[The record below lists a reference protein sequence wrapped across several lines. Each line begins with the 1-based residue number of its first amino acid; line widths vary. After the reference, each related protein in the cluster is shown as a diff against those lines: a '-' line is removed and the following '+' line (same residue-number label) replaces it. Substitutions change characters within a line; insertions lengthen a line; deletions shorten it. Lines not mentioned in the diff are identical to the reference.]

1 MRRRKEV
8 GRCSVRRG
16 KGSVSQ
22 KNITKG
28 RRVVGR
34 TLEPR
39 SPICRLSS
47 ASTVSVYRYRQYEPS
62 LRVAVDALEVHVRDG
77 PGCGCAAE
85 ECAESTATSLCPLP
99 TNMRYSIRALHRIRT
114 IRGWVPRASAS
125 SLASPTL
132 PSTAGAVEL
141 TGTIGTIVSCVVAT
155 GEARRITTAGGAT
168 HTARRSQMDRRCDGH
183 PSASTH
189 AAGWR

>member
-1 MRRRKEV
+1 MRREH
-8 GRCSVRRG
+8 SD
-16 KGSVSQ
+16 
-22 KNITKG
+22 
-28 RRVVGR
+28 
-34 TLEPR
+34 
-39 SPICRLSS
+39 
-47 ASTVSVYRYRQYEPS
+47 
-62 LRVAVDALEVHVRDG
+62 VAVPTAHEH
-77 PGCGCAAE
+77 AAFNE
-85 ECAESTATSLCPLP
+85 GAPPHPNDTRVGATGIGILSGIP
-99 TNMRYSIRALHRIRT
+99 NS
-114 IRGWVPRASAS
+114 
-125 SLASPTL
+125 L